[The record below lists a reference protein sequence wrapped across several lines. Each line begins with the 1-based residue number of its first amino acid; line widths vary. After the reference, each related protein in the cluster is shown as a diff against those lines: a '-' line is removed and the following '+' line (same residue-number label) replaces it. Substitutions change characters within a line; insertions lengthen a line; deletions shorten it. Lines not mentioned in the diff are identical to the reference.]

1 MEADFYWTEETWCSL
16 LQAPGWSD
24 GTQRDSSHRYP
35 PSVDILRWESH
46 LSFNLQYFQT
56 TTLLNHW
63 RPSLEMS
70 LYYGI
75 YIIWP
80 LSCLK
85 NSFCLFQLTSFQR
98 KYLILFSKYHHCQ
111 YWLSGVYKVLIIV
124 HILCQLHIYYLRF
137 ILKKRGTP
145 LFEQLINC
153 KFLCL
158 SEIIS

>member
-1 MEADFYWTEETWCSL
+1 MKAVFYWTEEMFS
-16 LQAPGWSD
+16 APGSEMEW
-24 GTQRDSSHRYP
+24 RDTERLYSHRYP
-35 PSVDILRWESH
+35 PSADILRWESH

-111 YWLSGVYKVLIIV
+111 YWLSGVYKVLITMIV
-124 HILCQLHIYYLRF
+124 SSAKTDISLIFLLHLNYPPAKLKCILLEF
-137 ILKKRGTP
+137 
-145 LFEQLINC
+145 
-153 KFLCL
+153 
-158 SEIIS
+158 